1 MKILLT
7 TLNAR
12 YIHSNL
18 ALKYLYSV
26 AALVRDAIEIREFT
40 INQEDDLIYTEL
52 MLEDSDVLC
61 FSCYIWNIER
71 ILYLADTVKKA
82 RPETIVILGGPEVS
96 HRAEQILKDHPAVDM
111 ILAGEAEETFPKLL
125 RVLFE
130 QAGENEKY
138 ATEENGNIITDFEKA
153 LGFYG
158 IDGLAFR
165 NEGAVIVN
173 SAAATVDFLKA
184 PFPYQQLPCEAD
196 KIVYYESSR
205 GCPFQC
211 TYCLSSLERG
221 VRALPIERVK
231 QDMRYFLYKG
241 VKQVKFLDRTF
252 NYDKERAAEIFRYL
266 IEIDNKTINFHF
278 EMCGE
283 LFDENLLALAEKAR
297 PGLFQFEIGVQST
310 NPDTIQAIKRTA
322 DFGKLSENIKRL
334 RAANNIHLHL
344 DLIAG
349 LPFEDMAGFQNS
361 FNQVYALEPH
371 ALQIGFLKMLPG
383 TPIRANAEEYGY
395 VYREKAPYEII
406 SNRFLKANEILQ
418 IKMIETVFEL
428 YYNRGGFGE
437 TLAYAIKTEG
447 NSAFDFFERFSVFY
461 YKKGFQNQPQS
472 KENLYRIF
480 ANYAEEREKEQPD
493 TFLEWKELLF
503 QDLVKTMNP
512 DAVKKFVKKGWE
524 LTL

>member
-165 NEGAVIVN
+165 NEGAVVVN
-173 SAAATVDFLKA
+173 SVAAAVDFLKA
-184 PFPYQQLPCEAD
+184 PFPYQQLPCETD

-231 QDMRYFLYKG
+231 QDIRYFLYKG

-297 PGLFQFEIGVQST
+297 P
-310 NPDTIQAIKRTA
+310 
-322 DFGKLSENIKRL
+322 
-334 RAANNIHLHL
+334 
-344 DLIAG
+344 
-349 LPFEDMAGFQNS
+349 
-361 FNQVYALEPH
+361 
-371 ALQIGFLKMLPG
+371 
-383 TPIRANAEEYGY
+383 
-395 VYREKAPYEII
+395 
-406 SNRFLKANEILQ
+406 
-418 IKMIETVFEL
+418 
-428 YYNRGGFGE
+428 
-437 TLAYAIKTEG
+437 
-447 NSAFDFFERFSVFY
+447 
-461 YKKGFQNQPQS
+461 
-472 KENLYRIF
+472 
-480 ANYAEEREKEQPD
+480 
-493 TFLEWKELLF
+493 
-503 QDLVKTMNP
+503 
-512 DAVKKFVKKGWE
+512 
-524 LTL
+524 